1 MIAPFQCVAC
11 NAPLVVVDAPSLTC
25 RYCGAINAVPEAYR
39 EELRLA
45 RDLDEAT
52 RRAISEWARLDHIKV
67 RLDQSS
73 IRTLQRRVGSGLRNR
88 AWRRRWPGCQ
98 NPPG

>member
-11 NAPLVVVDAPSLTC
+11 NAPLVVLDAPSLTC

-67 RLDQSS
+67 PRWWFVCVASAPFLLMAD
-73 IRTLQRRVGSGLRNR
+73 GLVVVL
-88 AWRRRWPGCQ
+88 AIGLL
-98 NPPG
+98 